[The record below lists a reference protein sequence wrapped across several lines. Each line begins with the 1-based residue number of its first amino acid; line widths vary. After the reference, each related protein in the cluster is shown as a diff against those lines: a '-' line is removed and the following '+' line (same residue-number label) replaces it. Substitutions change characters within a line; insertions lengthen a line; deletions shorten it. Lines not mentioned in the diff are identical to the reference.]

1 MNQRIHINYE
11 LLLKQ
16 FLTFKSI
23 STETKYKQ
31 EINNTV
37 DWLKKIFI
45 KNSFKIDI
53 LKGKVC
59 NPIILASYQHHSTK
73 SETILVYG
81 HYDVQPANQEDGW
94 LSDPFSLFK
103 KDGRLYGRGTVD
115 NKGQVLIHIYTVFDL
130 IKQNKLKYNV
140 KFLIEGNEETSNED
154 LPGIIKENKELLS
167 CDHIIISDGEL
178 LGKNPVL
185 EYSLRGGFSCKLEY
199 KTANNN
205 LHSGIYGGAVPN
217 AAYELSKFV
226 FKLYDQEN
234 RITVHG
240 FYDNVD
246 EIKDTQRND
255 NQVLTQLSQNMIDNT
270 GVKSLLTEP
279 GFDFFT
285 QIGCRPT
292 IQVTGFKA
300 GYINEG
306 FSNIVPS
313 TAEVRL
319 NFRIVTTQKAREVIK
334 LFEEYVKINTPKYIE
349 FNMVFAH
356 SHDPVKINIESPM
369 AEKVAKLLEKA
380 FETKVYKKPVG
391 GAIPIV
397 SDFKT
402 VLGKDTLL
410 VSLGNDDCNMHGI
423 NENFDISLLEKGLKF
438 SRLFFSK

>member
-1 MNQRIHINYE
+1 MKKYIS
-11 LLLKQ
+11 LLKE
-16 FLTFKSI
+16 FLNFKSI
-23 STETKYKQ
+23 STDPNYQ
-31 EINNTV
+31 EEIKKTV
-37 DWLKKIFI
+37 DWLQTLFEE
-45 KNSFKIDI
+45 NSFRVQI
-53 LKGKVC
+53 LKGKSC
-59 NPIILASYQHHSTK
+59 NPVVIACFESDSVFK
-73 SETILVYG
+73 TILVYG

-94 LSDPFSLFK
+94 FSDPFSLFE
-103 KDGRLYGRGTVD
+103 KDGRFYGRGTVD
-115 NKGQVLIHIYTVFDL
+115 NKGQVLIHIYTVLEL
-130 IKQNKLKYNV
+130 IKQKNLKYNV

-154 LPGIIKENKELLS
+154 LPEIIKNNKELLS
-167 CDHIIISDGEL
+167 CDYIIISDGEL

-226 FKLYDQEN
+226 SKLYDQEN
-234 RITVHG
+234 RITVRG

-246 EIKDTQRND
+246 EVKDTQKDD
-255 NQVLTQLSQNMIDNT
+255 NQILTQLSQNMIDNT
-270 GVKSLLTEP
+270 GVKNLLTEP
-279 GFDFFT
+279 DYDFFT

-300 GYINEG
+300 GYIGEG

-319 NFRIVTTQKAREVIK
+319 NFRIVTSQKAREVIK
-334 LFEEYVKINTPKYIE
+334 LFEEYIKMNTPKYVE
-349 FNMVFAH
+349 YNMEFAH
-356 SHDPVKINIESPM
+356 SHDPVKINVESSM
-369 AEKVAKLLEKA
+369 AEEIAKLLEKA

-397 SDFKT
+397 SNFKT

-410 VSLGNDDCNMHGI
+410 ISLGNDDCNMHGI
-423 NENFDISLLEKGLKF
+423 NENFDIALLEKGLKF